1 MINIFRYPDLDTVIA
16 IHENILRQYG
26 GLKGIRDRGI
36 LDGCLKSAFSG
47 FGNEEF
53 FKTPMEKIAKITVS
67 LIRNHPFNDGNKRT
81 GIAVMELLL
90 NINGYKLKIDDDLLY
105 KLANDIAIGK
115 MLVADL
121 IACLNKHA
129 LVQKNATLSF

>member
-1 MINIFRYPDLDTVIA
+1 MLIPNAFKSRYKVGRETSNFSA
-16 IHENILRQYG
+16 FG

-53 FKTPMEKIAKITVS
+53 FKTPMEKIAKITIS

-105 KLANDIAIGK
+105 KLVKTRN
-115 MLVADL
+115 
-121 IACLNKHA
+121 
-129 LVQKNATLSF
+129 